1 MSSRQAARVGAWV
14 TGAVLLACLAAQ
26 AQEHVR
32 LMPQLGSVE
41 ITFVAF
47 SPDGHFVLTGG
58 WGDAARLWD
67 AASGL

>member
-14 TGAVLLACLAAQ
+14 NGCSVACVPGSAG
-26 AQEHVR
+26 QEHVR